1 MGQEQGRSPR
11 TTIHLS
17 ARLRDNNGWSEVT
30 IRNVSPRG
38 LLLHGAGL
46 PRRGAF
52 IELQS
57 DRIAIV
63 GEVRW
68 SIGGRCGV
76 RVRENIDVDRL
87 LGRTP
92 CESRGTA
99 PKLVSARVRSVDA
112 AARAA
117 GSQMAARLID
127 ALLLTGAVIVGAFL
141 IGGMVA
147 AFLARPFGQ
156 LAAHLP

>member
-1 MGQEQGRSPR
+1 MGQEKGRSPR

-46 PRRGAF
+46 PRRGAY

-76 RVRENIDVDRL
+76 RTREDIDVDRL

-92 CESRGTA
+92 GEGHITA

-117 GSQMAARLID
+117 GSQAAARMID
-127 ALLLTGAVIVGAFL
+127 AMLLTGAVIVGAVLVGGTVAEFL
-141 IGGMVA
+141 G
-147 AFLARPFGQ
+147 RPFGQ
-156 LAAHLP
+156 LSAHLP